1 MEKDKKKMKGNTK
14 IIKHIMIRELPKE
27 IQKKEEELEVAV
39 ERRIRREN
47 KILRKKIK
55 IFKV

>member
-1 MEKDKKKMKGNTK
+1 MKGNTK